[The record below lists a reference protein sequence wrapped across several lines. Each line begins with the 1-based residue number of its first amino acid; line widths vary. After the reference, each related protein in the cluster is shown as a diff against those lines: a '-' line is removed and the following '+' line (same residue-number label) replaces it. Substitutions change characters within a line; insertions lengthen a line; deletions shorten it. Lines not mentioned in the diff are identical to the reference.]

1 MEVAA
6 PAGRD
11 DREVSRCRDRWA
23 RKYVLRQQVCVH
35 RSADSDGGA
44 AIARTHECRRTR
56 PRAIHTEALALQET
70 EKFLWAKLIFVGH
83 SKYPRKL
90 GKFRGLGASPR
101 NLVTFVGLKLAHEI

>member
-1 MEVAA
+1 M
-6 PAGRD
+6 
-11 DREVSRCRDRWA
+11 SRRRDRWA

-90 GKFRGLGASPR
+90 GKFRGLEASPR
-101 NLVTFVGLKLAHEI
+101 NLVTFVGFFFLADESRYGG